1 MNSSE
6 MQVEASFLTRA
17 VRFYVSAMRVAAGT
31 LMTIIVAVMV
41 AQVIARYGFNA
52 SLIWAEELCRYL
64 LIWMTFL
71 LLGLAYENGQFVSLD
86 VFPLMLPSRWRHA
99 LRVVMALPVLCFLAV
114 MTWYGWDYASRFT
127 NQTIPAMDFISD
139 NLFGRPAGLSVRLV
153 YVSVSIGCFLLSLH
167 ILVDLVRSARAFLR
181 NEPEAEALPLG
192 GEKL

>member
-1 MNSSE
+1 MSSSD
-6 MQVEASFLTRA
+6 MQGGTSLLTRA
-17 VRFYVSAMRVAAGT
+17 VQIYVSAMRVAAGT
-31 LMTIIVAVMV
+31 LMAIIVAVMV
-41 AQVIARYGFNA
+41 AQVVARYGFNA

-86 VFPLMLPSRWRHA
+86 VVPLMLPPRWRHA
-99 LRVVMALPVLCFLAV
+99 LRIMMALPVLCFLAI

-127 NQTIPAMDFISD
+127 NQTIPAMDFIFD

-153 YVSVSIGCFLLSLH
+153 YISVSVGCFLLSLH
-167 ILVDLVRSARAFLR
+167 ILVDVIRSVRAFMR
-181 NEPEAEALPLG
+181 NDPEAEADPAA